1 MLYLVRHAD
10 ALDAEYDEIRPLSPH
25 GRAQIAALAKF
36 LGRTSAFVPDE
47 IWHSPLVRARDT
59 AHLLVQH
66 LRLKTPLTE
75 IPDLRPEDDPAATV
89 RRLKKANRPLAIVG
103 HEPHLSALATLLVVG
118 RSDLPSFVVKKCSV
132 LALEPAGNH
141 WMVRWFVSPDVIV

>member
-10 ALDAEYDEIRPLSPH
+10 ALDAERDEIRPLSPQ
-25 GRAQIAALAKF
+25 GREQIAALSKF
-36 LGRTSAFVPDE
+36 LGRSSSFAPEE

-59 AHLLVQH
+59 AQLLLQH
-66 LRLKTPLTE
+66 LRRKTPLVE

-89 RRLKKANRPLAIVG
+89 RRLKQAHRPLAIVG

-118 RSDLPSFVVKKCSV
+118 SSDLPSFVVKKCSV
-132 LALEPAGNH
+132 LALEPAGHH
-141 WMVRWFVSPDVIV
+141 WMVHWFISPEIVG